1 MVLAMITLG
10 REAIMSNAN
19 GLNVIE
25 HNTHIMTYERCRK
38 IEFLIKNLS
47 STQIEELFKIFQRNK
62 CQYTVNNNG
71 VFLNLSWLE
80 EPILC
85 DIEHFVAFCLESKQ
99 ALDKYEAIYQHLNQS
114 FHDTITP
121 LDGEVLDT
129 DANTNNNNNN
139 NKENGLID
147 KDSDVLEITEEQC
160 DTIMVNTDIKRII
173 SRISSSM
180 KFYLFK
186 KKFSKNMIPGNL
198 THVNERLMKEAVM
211 L

>member
-1 MVLAMITLG
+1 
-10 REAIMSNAN
+10 
-19 GLNVIE
+19 
-25 HNTHIMTYERCRK
+25 MTYERCRK

-121 LDGEVLDT
+121 LDDEVILDACK
-129 DANTNNNNNN
+129 D
-139 NKENGLID
+139 KDKDKDNGID

-186 KKFSKNMIPGNL
+186 KKFSKNMIPGNWRMWMN
-198 THVNERLMKEAVM
+198 VSW
-211 L
+211 

>member
-1 MVLAMITLG
+1 
-10 REAIMSNAN
+10 
-19 GLNVIE
+19 
-25 HNTHIMTYERCRK
+25 MTYERCRK

-121 LDGEVLDT
+121 LDDEVILDACK
-129 DANTNNNNNN
+129 D
-139 NKENGLID
+139 KDKDNGID

>member
-1 MVLAMITLG
+1 MNS
-10 REAIMSNAN
+10 RAN

-38 IEFLIKNLS
+38 IESLIKNLS

-71 VFLNLSWLE
+71 VFLNLSWLDE
-80 EPILC
+80 SMLC

-114 FHDTITP
+114 FHDTIIP
-121 LDGEVLDT
+121 LDDEVLD
-129 DANTNNNNNN
+129 A
-139 NKENGLID
+139 D
-147 KDSDVLEITEEQC
+147 KDKGGVDKESDVLEITEEQC

-186 KKFSKNMIPGNL
+186 KKFSKSSDFTGG
-198 THVNERLMKEAVM
+198 R
-211 L
+211 